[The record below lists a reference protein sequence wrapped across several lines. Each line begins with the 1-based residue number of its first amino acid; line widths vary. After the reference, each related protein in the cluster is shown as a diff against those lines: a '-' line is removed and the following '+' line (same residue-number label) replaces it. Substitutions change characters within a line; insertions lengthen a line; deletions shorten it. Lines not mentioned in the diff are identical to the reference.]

1 MHSFSPQRQHK
12 KPLGSGRSDCAPQ
25 RAHRYRPNNRTVSQ
39 KNVHGRWPGTAAIAP
54 VAAVELAAELDPL
67 GAADEALGDDQGAGA
82 EWNRTTV
89 RLTPSN
95 GSGRADATR
104 EAST

>member
-1 MHSFSPQRQHK
+1 
-12 KPLGSGRSDCAPQ
+12 
-25 RAHRYRPNNRTVSQ
+25 V
-39 KNVHGRWPGTAAIAP
+39 PGTAAIAP
-54 VAAVELAAELDPL
+54 VAAVELGRRANPV
-67 GAADEALGDDQGAGA
+67 GAADEALGDDQALGA